1 MPQTSCWV
9 WNPIVSWT
17 IGPWHSNETSEW
29 RHLPRGCH
37 TERRKEHIKHRK
49 YGGQR
54 NRKYLSDNHP
64 IRSSQFWELLFLN
77 CTYSTWS
84 HVPKLSLIEVWYGLK
99 KCEIE
104 ELESLLC
111 QITNLPSTTPTEF
124 LFLQTGCL
132 DIGTIV
138 KNKTSDLSTI
148 LIEIWWEFH
157 VGQVFQAQSKFP
169 VKGDWTEQV
178 RIDLEDF
185 GIQENFDWIKSKS
198 VNSFKRLVKKKAKQY
213 ALSELLRMKSIHS
226 RLDNI
231 EYTELKTQKYLSSGL
246 VSASQGEFC

>member
-1 MPQTSCWV
+1 MWNWRIRKSVMPNHESAKYNTYRI
-9 WNPIVSWT
+9 PVSRNWL
-17 IGPWHSNETSEW
+17 S
-29 RHLPRGCH
+29 RHW
-37 TERRKEHIKHRK
+37 
-49 YGGQR
+49 
-54 NRKYLSDNHP
+54 DN
-64 IRSSQFWELLFLN
+64 
-77 CTYSTWS
+77 
-84 HVPKLSLIEVWYGLK
+84 
-99 KCEIE
+99 
-104 ELESLLC
+104 C
-111 QITNLPSTTPTEF
+111 Q
-124 LFLQTGCL
+124 
-132 DIGTIV
+132 
-138 KNKTSDLSTI
+138 NKTSDISTI

-178 RIDLEDF
+178 RIDLEDS